1 MVEREFSDSL
11 LGALDIGGDDEAPVG
26 VGCAELSGSKE
37 EGIQFLLPSLLAR
50 EIIQGLQAYI
60 TTGFE
65 TPTPHFAG
73 AFQRLVESPGQ
84 FYKGPYVSVSLPF
97 RQGD

>member
-1 MVEREFSDSL
+1 MLPTL
-11 LGALDIGGDDEAPVG
+11 LT
-26 VGCAELSGSKE
+26 
-37 EGIQFLLPSLLAR
+37 R

-73 AFQRLVESPGQ
+73 AFWRPNVA
-84 FYKGPYVSVSLPF
+84 K
-97 RQGD
+97 